1 MRALH
6 LLLAVMLL
14 AAAASHSAAKDEAK
28 PEPRKTSK
36 ADQRKLD
43 KERKELLKARDQRAK
58 TNAKANA
65 ALGKKLE
72 ALMEGWKDKGFSGA
86 ILVAKDGQPLIKK
99 GYGMADREAKR
110 ANAPDTLYDI
120 GSVTKLF
127 TAAGVLR
134 LEQDGKLR
142 LSDTLGRFF
151 SFAPADKKE
160 ITVEQLLSHTGGL
173 SRMYEDQHIDVL
185 SRDKTVRGLL
195 SIPLSAKPG
204 ERFEYSNTNYYLA
217 GAIIEVVSGESYE
230 SYMQRQILEPAGM
243 KDSAFC
249 SSERLDDKRSAMR
262 YEDNQNRGSVS
273 DWPFTWGQRGCG
285 YLVST
290 VEDMWKFSEA
300 VDFGD
305 SLDAQAKQHWFK
317 VRQDDY
323 ALGWLCKE
331 VEGLRMQYH
340 GGAAP
345 GARAY
350 LARFPDKD
358 AMYVFFFNVSEQ
370 GKAPEFQL
378 AADIEALLRAAE

>member
-173 SRMYEDQHIDVL
+173 SRMYEDQHID
-185 SRDKTVRGLL
+185 
-195 SIPLSAKPG
+195 
-204 ERFEYSNTNYYLA
+204 
-217 GAIIEVVSGESYE
+217 
-230 SYMQRQILEPAGM
+230 RQ
-243 KDSAFC
+243 
-249 SSERLDDKRSAMR
+249 
-262 YEDNQNRGSVS
+262 
-273 DWPFTWGQRGCG
+273 
-285 YLVST
+285 
-290 VEDMWKFSEA
+290 
-300 VDFGD
+300 
-305 SLDAQAKQHWFK
+305 
-317 VRQDDY
+317 
-323 ALGWLCKE
+323 
-331 VEGLRMQYH
+331 
-340 GGAAP
+340 
-345 GARAY
+345 
-350 LARFPDKD
+350 
-358 AMYVFFFNVSEQ
+358 
-370 GKAPEFQL
+370 
-378 AADIEALLRAAE
+378 